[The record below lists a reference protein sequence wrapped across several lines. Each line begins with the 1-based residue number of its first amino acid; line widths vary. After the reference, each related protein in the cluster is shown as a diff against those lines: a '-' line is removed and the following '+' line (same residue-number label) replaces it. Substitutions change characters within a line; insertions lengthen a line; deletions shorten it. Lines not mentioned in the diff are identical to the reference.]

1 MTTRISSSNAIGR
14 GKGKRCRSGCWTC
27 REAGYKCD
35 EAKPFCG
42 RCVRL
47 KRSCQGYGLRLK
59 WRHHKESRSKID
71 PRPPP
76 NHAFHDAQLP
86 AENNATQSIIASS
99 YTDFANSSP
108 SLALPASPGLSI
120 SGNSVIDSIATP
132 TGFQSCE
139 LPSTISIVPL
149 GEDSPPRSGSEI
161 SFQPDNCPEKEQSC
175 AVQLEPAFWASYLC
189 LDDYRLL
196 HHFNT
201 VVSTLLSITPN
212 GNPFQK
218 HFVSMALQKG
228 PLQSV
233 ILSVAASH
241 LSAVLPHKDTGVIT
255 DKHHRFAI
263 QSLSSAL
270 VDPVERLSDTTL
282 AAILMLQIRRQF
294 VDHVVEADDCHL
306 SAARELIQ
314 LRGGPSAMSASCSKF
329 LLGLFNYHDILGSI
343 AHSRAP
349 FIFKQ
354 HGYDTISSLL
364 GEASSILHI
373 ASGISVLQPMKNG
386 TMKASEADI
395 QSLVQ
400 TLELQLETWRVP
412 AEAAEDADVANTA
425 AAYQA
430 AASIYLFRVAYN
442 IGAPHPRTL
451 HRVHICLDALSK
463 VPVTSPLV
471 SMHVWPLFTGGCEAV
486 DPQDRQ
492 FAIHRFDEMYNH
504 RGMYSLIRVREA
516 METVWKC
523 KDLEGG
529 DNRPDLMIK
538 LGCLEALGYLGLSV
552 DLV

>member
-1 MTTRISSSNAIGR
+1 MATRISSSNAIGR

-59 WRHHKESRSKID
+59 WRHHKQSRSKID
-71 PRPPP
+71 PRPLP
-76 NHAFHDAQLP
+76 NHAFHDAKLP
-86 AENNATQSIIASS
+86 ADSNATQSIIALS
-99 YTDFANSSP
+99 YTDFATSSP

-161 SFQPDNCPEKEQSC
+161 SFQPDNCPEKEQSS

-201 VVSTLLSITPN
+201 VVSTLLSVTPN

-241 LSAVLPHKDTGVIT
+241 LSAVLPHKDTRVIT

-400 TLELQLETWRVP
+400 MLELQLETWRVP

>member
-1 MTTRISSSNAIGR
+1 MATRISSSNAIGR

-99 YTDFANSSP
+99 YTDFATSSP
-108 SLALPASPGLSI
+108 SLVLPASPGLSI

-161 SFQPDNCPEKEQSC
+161 SFQPDNCPEKEQSSV
-175 AVQLEPAFWASYLC
+175 VQLEPAFWASYLC

-201 VVSTLLSITPN
+201 VVSTLLSVTPN

-241 LSAVLPHKDTGVIT
+241 LSAVLPHKDTRVIT

-451 HRVHICLDALSK
+451 HRVHLCLDALSK

-529 DNRPDLMIK
+529 DNRPDLMVK